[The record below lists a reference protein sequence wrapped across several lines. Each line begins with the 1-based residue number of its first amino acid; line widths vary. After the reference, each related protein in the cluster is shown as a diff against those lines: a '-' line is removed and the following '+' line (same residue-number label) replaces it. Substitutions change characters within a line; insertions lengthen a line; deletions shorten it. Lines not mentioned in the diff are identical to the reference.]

1 MNFRDWR
8 GAGEF
13 PPRRSHLPGAILI
26 AAALLVIVTVRA
38 ARGQFVSGDVLVD
51 AIGLQ
56 DGGPLHNN
64 TIDYVLRF
72 GCPQCGEGIGSRR
85 TEGVN
90 RFGLDFYTKYV
101 SRLSILSD
109 GNVGIGTST
118 PSEQL
123 EVNGNARID
132 GSLKFDVPDPA
143 DPSSHLAYSPVLSP
157 QPALLL
163 RGEGQLTNGEASIS
177 LPAGFERL
185 TSTDSRTVV
194 LTNIDGFDPIA
205 VKTRN
210 GAEIANNTFG
220 VYSSNPKSSQRFSWE
235 VKGVRTEAP
244 AASTTQ

>member
-1 MNFRDWR
+1 MNFPAMNLADWR
-8 GAGEF
+8 GARGIS
-13 PPRRSHLPGAILI
+13 PRQSHLPGAILI
-26 AAALLVIVTVRA
+26 AASLLVIVTVA
-38 ARGQFVSGDVLVD
+38 VAHGQFVSGAVLVD

-56 DGGPLHNN
+56 NGGPLHNN

-123 EVNGNARID
+123 EVNGNVRMD

-143 DPSSHLAYSPVLSP
+143 DPSSHLAYSAVLSA
-157 QPALLL
+157 QPALLF
-163 RGEGQLTNGEASIS
+163 RGEAQLANGETSIS

-185 TSTDSRTVV
+185 TSTDSRTIV

-205 VKTRN
+205 VKTRT
-210 GAEIANNTFG
+210 GAGI
-220 VYSSNPKSSQRFSWE
+220 P
-235 VKGVRTEAP
+235 
-244 AASTTQ
+244 